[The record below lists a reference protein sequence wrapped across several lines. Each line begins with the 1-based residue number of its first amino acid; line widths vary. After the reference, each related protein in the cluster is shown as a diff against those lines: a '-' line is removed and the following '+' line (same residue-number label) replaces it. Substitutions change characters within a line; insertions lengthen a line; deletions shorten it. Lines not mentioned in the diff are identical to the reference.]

1 MCCNSLT
8 LSLSCPSID
17 LSIYPGHETPAESS
31 TTRSANK
38 SSKRNIAL
46 HSFQTHSEC
55 DSDFHQEKTKSQ
67 SGRGKTDNPCASIRR
82 RRRWQA
88 VAVISCI
95 DWREHWGLCVTKLH
109 FYKFLR
115 TLNDIFYV
123 QSVSQSVSRS
133 SHPLPPVDLDIDTWV
148 TFPFQLF
155 SGQTYAKSNQ
165 NRTSRAT
172 SISLWQSSY
181 LTISHRIY

>member
-8 LSLSCPSID
+8 LSLSFPSID
-17 LSIYPGHETPAESS
+17 LSIYLGHETPAESS

-67 SGRGKTDNPCASIRR
+67 SGRGKTDNPSASIRRR

-123 QSVSQSVSRS
+123 QSVSQSVDPATHY
-133 SHPLPPVDLDIDTWV
+133 HP
-148 TFPFQLF
+148 
-155 SGQTYAKSNQ
+155 
-165 NRTSRAT
+165 
-172 SISLWQSSY
+172 SI
-181 LTISHRIY
+181 